1 MTLAS
6 NLLFTGAS
14 GMRLG
19 AFGYSGVFGCLPIIE
34 SFPNLGRL
42 LGAFEYSGFLGACPG
57 SRLRFLL
64 SKLLKFI
71 I

>member
-6 NLLFTGAS
+6 NLLFTGAL

-19 AFGYSGVFGCLPIIE
+19 AFGYLGVFRCLPIIK
-34 SFPNLGRL
+34 SFPNLGHL
-42 LGAFEYSGFLGACPG
+42 LGTFEYSGFLGACLD
-57 SRLRFLL
+57 SRLHFLL